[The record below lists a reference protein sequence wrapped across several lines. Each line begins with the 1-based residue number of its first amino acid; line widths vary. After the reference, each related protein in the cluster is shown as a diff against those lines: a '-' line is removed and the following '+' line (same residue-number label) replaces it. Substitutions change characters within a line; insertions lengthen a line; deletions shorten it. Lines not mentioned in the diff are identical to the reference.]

1 MNRALKGV
9 RGVAAAA
16 GIAVLVQGLGSLA
29 LGPAADAGNGTV
41 TATTRVHVRT
51 SPSATSKSLT
61 ILDKGEALPAGASSD
76 GWTKVTFEGHTAYVA
91 SAYLVGSTSN
101 APSAE
106 TANGSTKGVG
116 GFNYATANLNLRSGP
131 SLRDAVR
138 VVVKRGTKLSLTGK
152 VSGGY
157 AQVSYAGK
165 TLWASSSYL
174 TSSAGSSSALPK
186 VTGQVRATTALMIR
200 TSSSATFT
208 NLGDVPR
215 GTILDVTGVKD
226 NGMAQVIYKD
236 AVRWVN
242 GGYLTPVG
250 TQTTPTIPTTP
261 STSLRY
267 ATTVLNIWKAS
278 TGQAFSGEIPR
289 GGELQVTGTVQNGRA
304 EIIYNGA
311 SRWVTSKYVSATKPG
326 SGASSGNDTSLD
338 RGNSQGL
345 DKTNANVQAI
355 ARDVWNR
362 FPKITTMY
370 GWRRDVTP
378 DHPAGRAVDV
388 MLPNYKSNV
397 ALGREIAEY
406 YKANASKY
414 NINYIIFN
422 QQIWSTARNKEGWRN
437 MANRGGDT
445 ANHKDHVHINTHG

>member
-1 MNRALKGV
+1 MNKALRGV
-9 RGVAAAA
+9 RCVAAAA
-16 GIAVLVQGLGSLA
+16 GIAVLVQGLGGLA
-29 LGPAADAGNGTV
+29 LGPSADAGNGTV

-51 SPSATSKSLT
+51 GPSTSSKSLT
-61 ILDKGEALPAGASSD
+61 ILDKGEALPAGPSSD
-76 GWTKVTFEGHTAYVA
+76 GWTKVTYEGQTGYVA
-91 SAYLVGSTSN
+91 SAYLDGSTSQ
-101 APSAE
+101 APSSE
-106 TANGSTKGVG
+106 TSNGTTKGVG
-116 GFNYATANLNLRSGP
+116 GFVYTTANLNLRTGP
-131 SLRDAVR
+131 SLRDPVK
-138 VVVKRGTKLSLTGK
+138 VVVKRNTRLSLTGK
-152 VSGGY
+152 VSADY
-157 AQVSYAGK
+157 LQITYAGK
-165 TLWASSSYL
+165 TLWASASYL
-174 TSSAGSSSALPK
+174 SSSSGSGTLLPK
-186 VTGQVRATTALMIR
+186 VTGQARATTALMIR
-200 TSSSATFT
+200 TSPTSSFT

-215 GTILDVTGVKD
+215 GTILDVTGVKE
-226 NGMAQVIYKD
+226 NGMAQVIYKN

-242 GGYLTPVG
+242 GRYLTPVS
-250 TQTTPTIPTTP
+250 TDTNPTPPGTP

-304 EIIYNGA
+304 EIIHNGA
-311 SRWVTSKYVSATKPG
+311 SRWVTAKYVSATKPG
-326 SGASSGNDTSLD
+326 SGASGGNDTSLD

-355 ARDVWNR
+355 ARDIWNR
-362 FPKITTMY
+362 FPQIKTMY

-388 MLPNYKSNV
+388 MIPNYKSNA

-406 YKANASKY
+406 YRAHASEY

-422 QQIWSTARNKEGWRN
+422 QQIWSTARDKEGWRN